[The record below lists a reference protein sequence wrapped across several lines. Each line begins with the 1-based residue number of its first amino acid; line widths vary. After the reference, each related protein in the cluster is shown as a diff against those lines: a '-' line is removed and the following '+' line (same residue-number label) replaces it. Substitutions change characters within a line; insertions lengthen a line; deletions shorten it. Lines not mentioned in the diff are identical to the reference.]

1 MSRKELFKRY
11 TLLVISLFIGAVG
24 VSLTKRGELGLS
36 PVSSIANVMSE
47 KFDETSFGVW
57 LVVWNLLLIAGQIA
71 LLRKNFQPIQLLQVP
86 MSLLFGVF
94 TNIGVKIVAPI
105 QFESYLGSLSL
116 VIWGVVLC
124 ALSIALSLL
133 ANVIMGSNEAFV
145 RALADTINKDFATV
159 KVVFDIAC
167 VFLAAA
173 LSLIFFHTKVIGMR
187 EGTVL
192 SAVCTGFIVKII
204 MKRIKKP
211 VDKLLRED
219 ILLRT
224 DNN

>member
-1 MSRKELFKRY
+1 MSKKELLKRY
-11 TLLVISLFIGAVG
+11 TLLVVSLFIGAVG
-24 VSLTKRGELGLS
+24 VALSKRGELGLS
-36 PVSSIANVMSE
+36 PVSSIANVMSV
-47 KFDETSFGVW
+47 KFDETSFGLW

-71 LLRKNFQPIQLLQVP
+71 LLRKDFKPIQLLQVP
-86 MSLLFGVF
+86 MSMLFGVF

-105 QFESYLGSLSL
+105 QFESYIGSLSL
-116 VIWGVVLC
+116 VVWGVVLC

-145 RALADTINKDFATV
+145 RALADTIKKDFSTV

-167 VFLAAA
+167 AFFAVA

-187 EGTVL
+187 EGTIL

-204 MKRIKKP
+204 LKHIKKP

-219 ILLRT
+219 ILLRPE
-224 DNN
+224 NN